1 MAAAIM
7 LLAGCDRSTGL
18 SGVRPG
24 ASPTVSAGVPMS
36 NDPSTSPAH
45 VLELAASP
53 APLPAGTYTHAAFL
67 PPTNLDLDGTW
78 TSVARFDDFFDVQ
91 QDVGSPDVVAVQLAR
106 PSGLVGRAGI
116 APAPADP
123 GAAIEL
129 IRTNPGLAII
139 EESESRISGLVG
151 RQATVENSS
160 GAFVGVLT
168 VAPGTVSIDTGR
180 RLWMA
185 FFATPHGLV
194 GVLVGGSVAT
204 WDHALAVAEPVLE
217 SIRIGP

>member
-1 MAAAIM
+1 MSSDSSTAA
-7 LLAGCDRSTGL
+7 GE
-18 SGVRPG
+18 
-24 ASPTVSAGVPMS
+24 
-36 NDPSTSPAH
+36 

-53 APLPAGTYTHAAFL
+53 APLPAGTYTLAAFL
-67 PPTNLDLDGTW
+67 PTVTLDLDGTW

-91 QDVGSPDVVAVQLAR
+91 QDVGSPDVVAVQIAR
-106 PSGLVGRAGI
+106 PSGLVGRAGT
-116 APAPADP
+116 APTPADP
-123 GAAIEL
+123 GAAIEV
-129 IRTNPGLAII
+129 IHTNPGLTIV
-139 EESESRISGLVG
+139 EESESRIGGLVG
-151 RQATVENSS
+151 RQATVENTS

-168 VAPGTVSIDTGR
+168 VAAGTVSIDTGR

-185 FFATPHGLV
+185 FFTTSHGLV

>member
-1 MAAAIM
+1 
-7 LLAGCDRSTGL
+7 
-18 SGVRPG
+18 
-24 ASPTVSAGVPMS
+24 MS
-36 NDPSTSPAH
+36 NDPSTSATQ

-53 APLPAGTYTHAAFL
+53 SPLPAGTYTHAAFL
-67 PPTNLDLDGTW
+67 PPTTLDLDGTW

-106 PSGLVGRAGI
+106 PSGLVGGAGT

-123 GAAIEL
+123 RAAIEL
-129 IRTNPGLAII
+129 IRTNPGLTII
-139 EESESRISGLVG
+139 EESESRIGGLVG

-185 FFATPHGLV
+185 YFATPHGLV
-194 GVLVGGSVAT
+194 GVLVGGSVAS
-204 WDHALAVAEPVLE
+204 WGHALAAAEPVLE